1 MKDYYFTK
9 ILVVTMIS
17 SENYDF
23 VIYTDGACLGNP
35 GEGGWAGIIYDS
47 KENHK
52 RIVAGS
58 EQYTTNN
65 RMELLAVIESL
76 KSISFNTNVKIYSD
90 SKYVLEGITKWIHNW
105 KKNYWMSSNKKQIK
119 NIDLWKQLD
128 DLVERFDISW
138 EWVKGHS
145 DDKNNNEVDELARLE
160 AQKLT

>member
-1 MKDYYFTK
+1 MRDYCFTK
-9 ILVVTMIS
+9 ILVVSMIS
-17 SENYDF
+17 SEKYDF

-52 RIVAGS
+52 RIVVGS
-58 EQYTTNN
+58 EKYTTNN

-76 KSISFNTNVKIYSD
+76 KSISFDTHVKIYSD

-105 KKNYWMSSNKKQIK
+105 KKNYWMGSNKKQIK

-128 DLVERFDISW
+128 DLVERFNISW